1 MTTGQSRVGALDIAR
16 LLAPGRLSPTVPGSG
31 LANASG
37 DISRAL
43 MMAMERRRER
53 KEAEEVQA
61 ARSKTF
67 GEIAAAL
74 QGRRPQVASTEA
86 GPAGIGAAPRATG
99 ATVTGDGRQAIIRAL
114 MTSEDPALQ
123 ELGARSALAAPAKG
137 AEFVNFY
144 DPASGARQ
152 AARKG
157 SEQAAQLA
165 AQGYVRG
172 TPPASKLLSPEEF
185 DQQARLRQLG
195 RTSVQVN
202 TGDTGVDYGD
212 PPKDM
217 AWARNPD
224 GSILTRQVELP
235 GGGQAR
241 SPVAVPIAGGPVE
254 AEQAEAAAAAG
265 ERAKQEE
272 QSRDIVVQ
280 DIDRILSMTGE
291 EEGLPVTGIAGATL
305 SQVPG
310 TRQRDVA
317 ALLNTVRSNVG
328 FDKLQQMRNASPTG
342 GALGQVSER
351 ENVLL
356 QSTLGSL
363 EQSQSTEQFER
374 NLRRLRDVYLDV
386 VHGPSGRFKDMP
398 QEQLNNLNV
407 SALNDRAVQQYN
419 AEMVKRG
426 IAAGD
431 RRKRRGPTRLKF
443 DAQGNL
449 IE

>member
-114 MTSEDPALQ
+114 MTSDDPALQ
-123 ELGARSALAAPAKG
+123 ELGARSALAAAPARETAKDVAG
-137 AEFVNFY
+137 MLRYQDTGERVFPGVEK
-144 DPASGARQ
+144 PR
-152 AARKG
+152 
-157 SEQAAQLA
+157 E
-165 AQGYVRG
+165 
-172 TPPASKLLSPEEF
+172 SKLLTPEEEA
-185 DQQARLRQLG
+185 QRLRMAAAG
-195 RTSVQVN
+195 RPSIQVN
-202 TGDTGVDYGD
+202 TGDTGVNYGD

-224 GSILTRQVELP
+224 GSVLTRQVDLP

-254 AEQAEAAAAAG
+254 AERAEVAAAAG

-317 ALLNTVRSNVG
+317 ALLDTVRSNVG

>member
-16 LLAPGRLSPTVPGSG
+16 VLAPGRLSPTVPGSG

-114 MTSEDPALQ
+114 MTSDDPALQ
-123 ELGARSALAAPAKG
+123 ELGARSALAAAP
-137 AEFVNFY
+137 
-144 DPASGARQ
+144 
-152 AARKG
+152 ARKTAKDVAG
-157 SEQAAQLA
+157 MLRYQDTGERVFP
-165 AQGYVRG
+165 GVEKPRE
-172 TPPASKLLSPEEF
+172 SKLLTPEEEA
-185 DQQARLRQLG
+185 QRLRMAAAG
-195 RTSVQVN
+195 RPSIQVN
-202 TGDTGVDYGD
+202 TGDTGVNYGD

-224 GSILTRQVELP
+224 GSVLTRQVDLP

-254 AEQAEAAAAAG
+254 AERAEVAAAAG

-431 RRKRRGPTRLKF
+431 RRKRRAPTRLRF

-449 IE
+449 IK

>member
-114 MTSEDPALQ
+114 MTSDDPALQ
-123 ELGARSALAAPAKG
+123 ELGARSALAAAPARETAKDVAG
-137 AEFVNFY
+137 MLRYQDTGERVFPGVEK
-144 DPASGARQ
+144 PR
-152 AARKG
+152 
-157 SEQAAQLA
+157 E
-165 AQGYVRG
+165 
-172 TPPASKLLSPEEF
+172 SKLLTPEEEA
-185 DQQARLRQLG
+185 QRLRMAAAG
-195 RTSVQVN
+195 RPSIQVN
-202 TGDTGVDYGD
+202 TGDTGVNYGD

-224 GSILTRQVELP
+224 GSVLTRQVELP

-317 ALLNTVRSNVG
+317 ALLDTIRSNVG